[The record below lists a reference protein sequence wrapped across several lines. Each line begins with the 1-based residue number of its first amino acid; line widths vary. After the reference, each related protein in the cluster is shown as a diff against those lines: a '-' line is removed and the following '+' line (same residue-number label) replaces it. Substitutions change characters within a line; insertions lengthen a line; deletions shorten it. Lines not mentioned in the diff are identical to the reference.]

1 MSAKE
6 QLREETRT
14 RVRVPRQ
21 YQVLIYN
28 DDFTPM
34 DFVVQILMEIF
45 GKQEEEAVALMLS
58 IHKGSSAVAGVY
70 PKDIARTKARE
81 AVDWAREEGFPLKVE
96 AVSLWLRRI
105 PQDALST
112 RVVGLRCRQKDG
124 RGKDRIYREFAEGAG
139 QGRFSGKERAAPVIY
154 SRASGIRNDI

>member
-1 MSAKE
+1 MRGGGFPTAVIDNFFPAIYTITIMHRQDLQRKPERFFRRKEGGFMSAKE

-96 AVSLWLRRI
+96 AVSL
-105 PQDALST
+105 
-112 RVVGLRCRQKDG
+112 
-124 RGKDRIYREFAEGAG
+124 
-139 QGRFSGKERAAPVIY
+139 
-154 SRASGIRNDI
+154 